1 MYFRAV
7 KKGQL
12 FNPTLR
18 GICGNYGVTFSI
30 LTFSTIAYL
39 FKEDGITV
47 PMLEVPLT
55 LRPTWI
61 NPKTGKARDW
71 LINPMGINK
80 DFPTWAIF
88 ATIIPALGLTFLGYM
103 DQNLTSLL
111 INRKDHKLK
120 KPPGYHLDLLV
131 CSLGVYPIC
140 AFLGLPF
147 THAATV
153 RSMTHLISLTNY
165 EQVELEGGG
174 FVTRVHSVHEQRFTM
189 LAMHVLL
196 ALSLVMAPALI
207 LIPKSALFGVFLYM
221 GVTSMVGNELFDRIF
236 LWSIWKEEKYPRY
249 DYVKS
254 VQYLR
259 MHKYTIFQVIC
270 MAVLFAMT
278 RIEAVA
284 VAFPFFIG
292 LLVPLRTHIVPKM
305 FTPEE
310 LAALDS

>member
-111 INRKDHKLK
+111 VNRKDHNLK
-120 KPPGYHLDLLV
+120 KPAAYHL
-131 CSLGVYPIC
+131 G
-140 AFLGLPF
+140 
-147 THAATV
+147 
-153 RSMTHLISLTNY
+153 
-165 EQVELEGGG
+165 
-174 FVTRVHSVHEQRFTM
+174 
-189 LAMHVLL
+189 
-196 ALSLVMAPALI
+196 
-207 LIPKSALFGVFLYM
+207 
-221 GVTSMVGNELFDRIF
+221 
-236 LWSIWKEEKYPRY
+236 
-249 DYVKS
+249 
-254 VQYLR
+254 
-259 MHKYTIFQVIC
+259 
-270 MAVLFAMT
+270 
-278 RIEAVA
+278 
-284 VAFPFFIG
+284 
-292 LLVPLRTHIVPKM
+292 THIPQHSSTFVNINPPTSLCRWVPA
-305 FTPEE
+305 TPS
-310 LAALDS
+310 LSVSC